1 MGGKNTNQLEFS
13 LNNTGEVISYVL
25 TLVPV
30 AFYMYINGVSRV
42 FIITVLIL
50 TIVAGILSWYRPQR
64 ALANNL
70 ETALVIAAY
79 HTLFGVAVLLVVPAG
94 SSIVFLGVMFS
105 ALTYYSFGQL
115 GLIISG
121 FANIA
126 VVMIQF
132 LLLGDE
138 LDYDAFASLLS
149 IVAMMALLT
158 YFIRSI
164 INVAQDQLNSA
175 AKANKNIKL
184 EHQRLV
190 SLVNN
195 IGDAVIA
202 TDEEGRIQ
210 TYNGAA
216 LQLLDT
222 NTSLTGTLLNE
233 NWRLENEN
241 REAIDLI
248 AEAKRA
254 NRNITRSDLK
264 IRYGDDDEAKLYVNI
279 TPIKVGFGESEQKG
293 FTIIMR
299 DITKEKSLDEERDE
313 FISVVSHELRT
324 PITITEGKVS
334 NAQLLI
340 SKQEIDK
347 EKISTALDEVHNQ
360 VVFLANMINDL
371 STLSRAERTDAKLDI
386 EPIDPHTLLEDLMK
400 SYEPEASQKGLEIK
414 LVQPSNHL
422 NTIYTNKLYLQEVL
436 QNFVT
441 NALKYTKQGSITLEA
456 RQDGRRV
463 RFSVTDTGIGIS
475 KSDQKRI
482 FDKFY
487 RSEDFRTRESSGTG
501 LGLYVTA
508 KLASKLN
515 AKIEIASE
523 LNKGSIFSLVAPS
536 LAEKPRNH
544 SRSRGR

>member
-25 TLVPV
+25 TLIPI
-30 AFYMYINGVSRV
+30 AFYMYINGVSQV
-42 FIITVLIL
+42 FIL
-50 TIVAGILSWYRPQR
+50 TILALTIIAGVLSWYRPQR

-70 ETALVIAAY
+70 ETALVIGAY
-79 HTLFGVAVLLVVPAG
+79 HVLFGLAVLMVVPAG

-105 ALTYYSFGQL
+105 ALTYYSFGQV
-115 GLIISG
+115 GLIVSG
-121 FANIA
+121 FTNIA
-126 VVMIQF
+126 IVMIQF
-132 LLLGDE
+132 FLLGDD

-149 IVAMMALLT
+149 IVAMMALLA

-175 AKANKNIKL
+175 ANANKNIKL

-222 NTSLTGTLLNE
+222 NTSLTGTMLHE
-233 NWRLENEN
+233 NWHLENEN
-241 REAIDLI
+241 HEPIDLI
-248 AEAKRA
+248 AEAKKA

-279 TPIKVGFGESEQKG
+279 TPIKVGFGEAEQKG

-340 SKQEIDK
+340 SKAEIDK
-347 EKISTALDEVHNQ
+347 EKIGTALDEAHNQ

-371 STLSRAERTDAKLDI
+371 STLSRAERTDAQLDI
-386 EPIDPHTLLEDLMK
+386 EPIDPHSLLEDLMK
-400 SYEPEASQKGLEIK
+400 SYEPEASQKGLELK
-414 LVQPSNHL
+414 LVQPAKHL

-456 RQDGRRV
+456 QQDGQRV

-515 AKIEIASE
+515 AKIEISSV
-523 LNKGSIFSLVAPS
+523 LNKGSTFTLVAPS
-536 LAEKPRNH
+536 LADKSSGH

>member
-25 TLVPV
+25 TLIPI
-30 AFYMYINGVSRV
+30 AFYMYINGVSQV
-42 FIITVLIL
+42 FILTILAL
-50 TIVAGILSWYRPQR
+50 TIVAGVLSWYRPQR

-70 ETALVIAAY
+70 ETALVIGAY
-79 HTLFGVAVLLVVPAG
+79 HVLFGLAVLMVVPAG

-105 ALTYYSFGQL
+105 ALTYYSFGQV
-115 GLIISG
+115 GLIVSG
-121 FANIA
+121 FTNIA
-126 VVMIQF
+126 IVMIQF
-132 LLLGDE
+132 FLLGDD

-149 IVAMMALLT
+149 IVAMMALLA

-175 AKANKNIKL
+175 ANANKNIKL

-222 NTSLTGTLLNE
+222 NTSLTGTMLHE
-233 NWRLENEN
+233 NWHLENEN
-241 REAIDLI
+241 HEPIDLI
-248 AEAKRA
+248 AEAKKA

-279 TPIKVGFGESEQKG
+279 TPIKVGFGEAEQKG

-340 SKQEIDK
+340 SKAEIDK
-347 EKISTALDEVHNQ
+347 EKIGTALDEAHNQ

-371 STLSRAERTDAKLDI
+371 STLSRAERTDAQLDI
-386 EPIDPHTLLEDLMK
+386 EPIDPHSLLEDLMK
-400 SYEPEASQKGLEIK
+400 SYEPEASQKGLELK
-414 LVQPSNHL
+414 LVQPAKHL

-456 RQDGRRV
+456 QQDGQRV

-515 AKIEIASE
+515 AKIEISSV
-523 LNKGSIFSLVAPS
+523 LNKGSTFTLVAPS
-536 LAEKPRNH
+536 LADKSSGH